1 MVIDMK
7 MKDVIISITGK
18 QNDPTGEDNII
29 ELETDGV
36 FAYENG
42 EGMLSYMESELT
54 GLDGTKTS
62 FAIGPMGV
70 VMTREGSL
78 NSRMVFEKGK
88 KHNFLY
94 ETPFGSATM
103 GVNTTNISVSFDEHG
118 GDMEIDYVVDFQH
131 SVVGHNMFKIK
142 VSEQKEECNG

>member
-1 MVIDMK
+1 MK
-7 MKDVIISITGK
+7 MKDVIISIKGT
-18 QNDPTGEDNII
+18 QNDPVGGDNII

-36 FAYENG
+36 FAFENG
-42 EGMLSYMESELT
+42 EGELSYMESELT

-62 FAIGPMGV
+62 FTISPMGV

-78 NSRMVFEKGK
+78 NSRMVFEEGK
-88 KHNFLY
+88 KHCFLY

-103 GVNTTNISVSFDEHG
+103 GVNTTSISVSLDEHG
-118 GDMEIDYVVDFQH
+118 GDMEIDYIVDFQH

-142 VSEQKEECNG
+142 VSEQKEQCNGQSN